1 MTGKPQ
7 RWSLQRRLS
16 LWIAGGV
23 AGLWIASAL
32 AAGFI
37 IRHEVYEVF
46 DSALQEV
53 AHRVLPLAYAELLN
67 RDSNETQWIAPVDR
81 NREYIT
87 YVVRDENGRD
97 LMQSSDDETM
107 PIPRMTRHGF
117 ATVGDLRLYTETAVS
132 GTIVVTVAE
141 NLAHRR
147 GAVVKAILTLAWPL
161 AALVP
166 FAASGVWMAVRWS
179 LASVETFR
187 AAVESRG
194 QGNLNAIAADGLPNE
209 IVPLA
214 TSVNALIGRMKS
226 ALDAERSFTANSA
239 HELRTP
245 IAAALAQTQ
254 RLVSEL
260 GEAPQGERAR
270 TIESALRRLARLS
283 EKLMQLARAEG
294 GSLVAEQPTPV
305 GEILRF
311 VVDEA
316 EQQSGAQGK
325 IALEMPAS
333 GGPALE
339 IDPDAFGIMARNLI
353 ENAIRHGD
361 PALPVRVSLRDDR
374 LEVAN
379 GGAAIAPEVLER
391 LTRPFERGATPAEG
405 SGLGL
410 AIVNAICRGAG
421 FRLALQSPVAG
432 QPEGF
437 LATVHFSRT

>member
-1 MTGKPQ
+1 MNRPV
-7 RWSLQRRLS
+7 RAWSLQRRLS
-16 LWIAGGV
+16 LWIAMGV
-23 AGLWIASAL
+23 AALWIASAVV
-32 AAGFI
+32 AGLV

-67 RDSNETQWIAPVDR
+67 RDSSETQWIAPVDR
-81 NREYIT
+81 EREYIT
-87 YVVRDENGRD
+87 YVVRDQTGRD
-97 LMQSSDDETM
+97 LMQSSDDEGM
-107 PIPRMTRHGF
+107 QIPRMTRHGF

-141 NLAHRR
+141 DLDHRR
-147 GAVVKAILTLAWPL
+147 GAVRKAMLTLAWPL
-161 AALVP
+161 APLVP
-166 FAASGVWMAVRWS
+166 FAALGVWLAVRWS
-179 LASVETFR
+179 LASVKTFR
-187 AAVESRG
+187 DAIESRG
-194 QGNLNAIAADGLPNE
+194 RGNLDTIAAHGLPNE
-209 IVPLA
+209 ILPLA
-214 TSVNALIGRMKS
+214 TSVNALIGRLKS

-294 GSLVAEQPTPV
+294 GSLVSEQPTPV

-316 EQQSGAQGK
+316 GRQNGAESR
-325 IALEMPAS
+325 IELEMPTE
-333 GGPALE
+333 GGPALGV
-339 IDPDAFGIMARNLI
+339 DPDAFGIMARNLI
-353 ENAIRHGD
+353 ENALRHGD
-361 PALPVRVSLRDDR
+361 PEKPVHISLHKDR
-374 LEVAN
+374 LEVSN
-379 GGAAIAPEVLER
+379 GGAAVAPEDLAR
-391 LTRPFERGATPAEG
+391 LMRPFERGATPAEG

-421 FRLALQSPVAG
+421 FSLRLESPVPG
-432 QPEGF
+432 ETDGF
-437 LATVHFSRT
+437 RAVVRFSRV